1 MNDLSLEIVIGKLL
15 RTGVL
20 LSAGV
25 VLLGGVF
32 YLYQHGHSQVEF
44 HHFTAATEGTTTV
57 SGILRSAGRL
67 ESEGFIQLG
76 LLILIATPVA
86 RVALAV
92 CGFAVERDWL
102 YVGVSLTVL
111 IVLVASLMHAT

>member
-1 MNDLSLEIVIGKLL
+1 MNDRRLEIIIGKLL

-25 VLLGGVF
+25 VFLGGVF
-32 YLYQHGHSQVEF
+32 YLFQHGNSRVDF
-44 HHFTAATEGTTTV
+44 HHFSAAPAPTTRV
-57 SGILRSAGRL
+57 AGILHSAGRL

-76 LLILIATPVA
+76 LLLLIATPVA
-86 RVALAV
+86 RVLMAL

-102 YVGVSLTVL
+102 YVGVSLTVFVVL
-111 IVLVASLMHAT
+111 ITSLLHAT